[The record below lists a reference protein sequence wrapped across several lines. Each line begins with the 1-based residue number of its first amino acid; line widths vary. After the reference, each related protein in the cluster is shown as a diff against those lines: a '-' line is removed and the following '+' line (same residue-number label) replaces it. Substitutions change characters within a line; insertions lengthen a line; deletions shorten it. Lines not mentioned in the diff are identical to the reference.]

1 MEKSFYSAFIQRYQW
16 VDIRK
21 WIDLC
26 FVLILTGLTLNH
38 SVWARG
44 GHGEGSV
51 IGGGGGG
58 GGGFSRGHQHFSR
71 GHSHSHYHLGIGVGG
86 FYGPGLFGPG
96 FFGSGYYGYPY
107 SYRYRYPGAYYNP
120 RGYYSS
126 PSVIAPSAPVIYI
139 QRETPV
145 TSQTQPVQ
153 TSYWYYCRNPE
164 GYYPYIKQCPEGWLQ
179 VAPQPT
185 PQ

>member
-1 MEKSFYSAFIQRYQW
+1 MEKSFCSAFIQRYQCI
-16 VDIRK
+16 DMKK
-21 WIDLC
+21 WIGLC
-26 FVLILTGLTLNH
+26 LVPMLIGWTINH
-38 SVWARG
+38 SAWARG

-58 GGGFSRGHQHFSR
+58 GGGRGGGFSGGHQHSSR
-71 GHSHSHYHLGIGVGG
+71 GHSHSHYNIGIGFGG
-86 FYGPGLFGPG
+86 FYGPGV
-96 FFGSGYYGYPY
+96 FGSGYYGYPY
-107 SYRYRYPGAYYNP
+107 SYRYRYPGAYYYP

-126 PSVIAPSAPVIYI
+126 PVIAPSAPIVYI

-145 TSQTQPVQ
+145 TSQTQPAQ

-179 VAPQPT
+179 VAPQPA